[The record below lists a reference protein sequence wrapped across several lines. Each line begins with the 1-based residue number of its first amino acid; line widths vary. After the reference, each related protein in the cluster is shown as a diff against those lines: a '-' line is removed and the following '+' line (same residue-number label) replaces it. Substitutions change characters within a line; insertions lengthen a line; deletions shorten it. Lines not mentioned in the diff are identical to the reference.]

1 MRVPVHEPRHQDR
14 TAAVNDL
21 ITRLCGR
28 VRAEA
33 DNLPIGDAKMPGLD
47 PSRIELHEQ
56 CVAKESRH
64 EQNLPQSA
72 LRSRSKSGANDR
84 HEILSGRLCALC
96 VLCGESE
103 NVQHASPLVESFDL
117 TVPFVDLGKHLFP
130 KLGSPKLAQLVG
142 RTALLLHPGEI

>member
-33 DNLPIGDAKMPGLD
+33 ANLPIGDAKMPGLD

-64 EQNLPQSA
+64 EQNVPRSA
-72 LRSRSKSGANDR
+72 QRSRSKSGASDEGDLL
-84 HEILSGRLCALC
+84 HPLLCALC

-103 NVQHASPLVESFDL
+103 NVKHTRPLVESFNL
-117 TVPFVDLGKHLFP
+117 PIPVVHLRKHLFP
-130 KLGSPKLAQLVG
+130 ELGM
-142 RTALLLHPGEI
+142 